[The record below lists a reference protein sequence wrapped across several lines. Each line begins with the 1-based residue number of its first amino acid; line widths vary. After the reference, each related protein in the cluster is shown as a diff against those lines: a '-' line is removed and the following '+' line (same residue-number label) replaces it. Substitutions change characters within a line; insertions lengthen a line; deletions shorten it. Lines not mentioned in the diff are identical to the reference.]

1 MTLRLVFM
9 GTPAFA
15 LPTLDRLL
23 AAGHDIVAAYT
34 QPPRRAGRGQ
44 RLRLTPVHEA
54 AVARNIEV
62 RAPASLKGADEQ
74 AAFKALAADAA
85 VVVAYGLL
93 LPPAVLEAP
102 RLGCFN
108 LHPSLLPRWRGA
120 APVERAVEAG
130 DSETGVCIMRLNR
143 GLDTGPVVSSERQS
157 IGPRDTAADLAA
169 RLAER
174 GADLMVEAL
183 AGIEAGTLTPKPQST
198 KGITYAAKIA
208 PEECRVIWS
217 RSAAAIDRQ
226 IRAFNP
232 SPGVWCRH
240 GGERIKILAAVP
252 VDMTGAPGAV
262 LDGEATIA
270 CGEGAL
276 RLEVVQ
282 RQDRAPQPV
291 AAFLRGYPLLPG
303 ASLD

>member
-9 GTPAFA
+9 GTPALA

-23 AAGHDIVAAYT
+23 AAGHAIVGAYT
-34 QPPRRAGRGQ
+34 RPPRRAGRGQ
-44 RLRLTPVHEA
+44 RTRLSPVHEA
-54 AVARNIEV
+54 AVARNIDV
-62 RAPASLKGADEQ
+62 HAPSSLKAADEQ

-93 LPPAVLEAP
+93 LPPAVLAGT
-102 RLGCFN
+102 RLGCYN

-120 APVERAVEAG
+120 APVERAIEAG
-130 DSETGVCIMRLNR
+130 DSETGVCIMRMDQ
-143 GLDTGPVVSSERQS
+143 GLDTGPVVLSERHA

-174 GADLMVEAL
+174 GAEMMVEAL
-183 AGIEAGTLTPKPQST
+183 AGVAAGILVPKPQPAT
-198 KGITYAAKIA
+198 GATYAPKIA
-208 PEECRVIWS
+208 PEEGRIDW
-217 RSAAAIDRQ
+217 RRPAAAIDRQ
-226 IRAFNP
+226 VRAFNP

-240 GGERIKILAAVP
+240 GAERIKILAAVP
-252 VDMTGAPGAV
+252 VDMNGAPGTM
-262 LDGEATIA
+262 LDDQATVA

-291 AAFLRGYPLLPG
+291 AAFLRGYPLPPG
-303 ASLD
+303 TRLD